1 MTKVTYSP
9 SENIYEADEAYWQG
23 EEFRK
28 ETPCFP
34 KSVYKYLPDLLN
46 ECILEEEGDREQDL
60 SFLSNL
66 TALSSVLP
74 GTFGIYNHKKYSP
87 HFYSFGI
94 APAGSNKS
102 IAQTGRYLLE
112 EVHDWILS
120 NSELQQKIYNHKY
133 TQWKLDCTYKKK
145 AHEECPEEP
154 EKPAYKMLF
163 LPATTSYSR
172 MQIQMRDNGP
182 QGSIIFDTEA
192 QTLATAN
199 HLDCGNFDDMLRKA
213 FEHEN
218 IDSAFKING
227 LTPIYIRFPM
237 LAMFLTG
244 TPSQM
249 ASLIETSEKGLP
261 SRIMLYTFRSIPK
274 WKPMGDDS
282 ISLEE
287 SFKPLAHRVFE
298 LYHFCKNHPVLFH
311 FSRSQWDYLNHTFS
325 KLLAEVVLEGN
336 DDLQAVV
343 KRYACLVMRISMIQA
358 RIRQFEANDGA
369 PDIYCEDV
377 DFERSLQIVLCCYEH
392 SRLLLSSMPSSQLHP
407 LKDPNST
414 RKFIDELPETFTT
427 EDAMQIGVKYD
438 FSHRK
443 ISRLIKSFI
452 GVKINKISHGKYQ
465 KIS

>member
-1 MTKVTYSP
+1 
-9 SENIYEADEAYWQG
+9 
-23 EEFRK
+23 
-28 ETPCFP
+28 
-34 KSVYKYLPDLLN
+34 
-46 ECILEEEGDREQDL
+46 
-60 SFLSNL
+60 
-66 TALSSVLP
+66 
-74 GTFGIYNHKKYSP
+74 
-87 HFYSFGI
+87 
-94 APAGSNKS
+94 
-102 IAQTGRYLLE
+102 
-112 EVHDWILS
+112 
-120 NSELQQKIYNHKY
+120 
-133 TQWKLDCTYKKK
+133 
-145 AHEECPEEP
+145 
-154 EKPAYKMLF
+154 MLF

-377 DFERSLQIVLCCYEH
+377 DFDRSLQIVLCCYEH

-438 FSHRK
+438 FSRRK
-443 ISRLIKSFI
+443 ISRLIKSLI